1 LVNNVPEE
9 GRARFFNTLAPA
21 YKITRRHNS
30 EGHSLN
36 FKLRENLTAHLNSKH
51 LKTEYP
57 TKFSERRNIDL
68 PTLLY
73 GSEICTIN
81 VTKIVFEQHKLSICC
96 EQQGTRFVSTK
107 EMMKF

>member
-9 GRARFFNTLAPA
+9 VLGRARFFNALAPA
-21 YKITRRHNS
+21 YKIARRHNS
-30 EGHSLN
+30 EGHNLN
-36 FKLRENLTAHLNSKH
+36 FQLRENLKAHLNSNR

-73 GSEICTIN
+73 GSEMWTIN
-81 VTKIVFEQHKLSICC
+81 VTKIGFEQHK
-96 EQQGTRFVSTK
+96 
-107 EMMKF
+107 